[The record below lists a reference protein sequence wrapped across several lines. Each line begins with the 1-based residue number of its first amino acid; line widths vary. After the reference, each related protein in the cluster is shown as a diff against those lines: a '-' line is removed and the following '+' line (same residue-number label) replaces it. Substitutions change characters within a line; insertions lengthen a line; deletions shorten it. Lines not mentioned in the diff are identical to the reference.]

1 MINRD
6 TLYFVSTTLPN
17 FCFPEEV
24 SKFAVSASDINKAKE
39 YTFKGQAIFL
49 TLEGKHY

>member
-6 TLYFVSTTLPN
+6 TLYFVSTTSPN
-17 FCFPEEV
+17 FCSPEEV

-39 YTFKGQAIFL
+39 HTFKGQAIFL